1 VLRASRAVRLR
12 AFDTAMVRLQTGQG
26 LTGF

>member
-12 AFDTAMVRLQTGQG
+12 AVDTAMVRPQTGQG
-26 LTGF
+26 VTGF